1 MTGPEFDERRF
12 HDAWR
17 AIRIERG
24 SAYSLFTFGESEL
37 PYFLVLGP
45 KTEGGPFRI
54 SRGEIRITRPLIIT
68 PDNASPELS
77 GFFDDVDDDET
88 PVPQFLMARSAAFA
102 HLRLKNRRG
111 ETRLVTDNV
120 EEALDRLSRQ
130 LDAEEDD
137 RTAILI
143 APRGLGSLALFRY
156 ASERILA
163 SAPDNIQELRER
175 GFLP

>member
-1 MTGPEFDERRF
+1 
-12 HDAWR
+12 
-17 AIRIERG
+17 
-24 SAYSLFTFGESEL
+24 
-37 PYFLVLGP
+37 
-45 KTEGGPFRI
+45 
-54 SRGEIRITRPLIIT
+54 
-68 PDNASPELS
+68 
-77 GFFDDVDDDET
+77 
-88 PVPQFLMARSAAFA
+88 MARSAAFA